1 MREKLES
8 FKQILAQT
16 TPEPVGI
23 AIERGKGIYLY
34 GPNGERYID
43 FISGISVNN
52 VGHSAPEVVQAIQQ
66 QAARYLHPM
75 VYGEYILEPQLTYAK
90 KLLSLLDNYF
100 GSIYFTNS
108 GTEAIE
114 GSLKL
119 AKKLTGRSKILSCWN
134 SYHGSTHGSL
144 SITGND
150 WMKEGYGPFL
160 PNVQHIPFNDREA
173 IRQIDEETACIVIE
187 ALQGAGGMVVP
198 EKGYLEAVA
207 DRCKAVG
214 ALMILDEIQ
223 TGFGRT
229 GSLFMH
235 QAEGFVPDILVL
247 AKALGAGLP
256 IGAFITSQER
266 MQRLQKDPIL
276 GHITTYGGNPLSCA
290 AGLASLNK
298 ILDEDLINQI
308 PAKEAI
314 LKERLKHPLIKTLR
328 GKGLMYALIMED
340 FDQVAR
346 LNKILLKNG
355 LLSCYF
361 LNIKNG
367 LRLAPP
373 LIITEE
379 EMHYCCE
386 VILASLSEL

>member
-75 VYGEYILEPQLTYAK
+75 VYGEYILEPQLAYAE